1 MTDIVSSEKRSQM
14 MSGIRGKDTKPELRV
29 RHYLH
34 AQGFRFRLHDRRL
47 PGKPDLVL
55 PKWNAAVFVHGCF
68 WHWHDCRYFK
78 LPKTRPE
85 FWSEKLAGNR
95 ARDEINCRRLE
106 ALGWRVLVIY
116 ECELRDAPDEA
127 LARLAVSLR
136 SGAVVTCL

>member
-95 ARDEINCRRLE
+95 ARDEINRRRLE
-106 ALGWRVLVIY
+106 TLGWRVLVIY

-127 LARLAVSLR
+127 LARLAVSIR
-136 SGAVVTCL
+136 SGTVVTCL